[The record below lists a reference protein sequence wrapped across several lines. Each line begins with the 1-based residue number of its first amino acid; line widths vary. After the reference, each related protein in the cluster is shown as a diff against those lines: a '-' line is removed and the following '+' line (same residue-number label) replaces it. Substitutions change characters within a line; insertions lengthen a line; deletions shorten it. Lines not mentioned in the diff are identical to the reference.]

1 MHRNQSEIKSARYTG
16 ATSELRKR
24 GRLVLG
30 LLGHLEPGDVERRN
44 GREPGRAFNEIGL
57 EHQDVLGFG
66 FDSRQFR
73 SVRQIV
79 LEKSDQ
85 TIDLWSESVLLRGS
99 ILSCHPAAPG
109 LIPGIPQKNSEEKL
123 PMLLGLSMV
132 LVRGKW
138 TEA

>member
-1 MHRNQSEIKSARYTG
+1 MTKTYFLGVRLKRLLVPTNIETISAVTTSLHRNQSEIKSARYTG

-79 LEKSDQ
+79 LEKRV
-85 TIDLWSESVLLRGS
+85 TKRLAYGVRVYCSEVAYSRLTQQPRV
-99 ILSCHPAAPG
+99 
-109 LIPGIPQKNSEEKL
+109 
-123 PMLLGLSMV
+123 
-132 LVRGKW
+132 
-138 TEA
+138 